1 MSIAIQNMTE
11 FPQKKN
17 QLTMSKHSKRFSFT
31 LEKYNNTLNKFVSV
45 NFWVMSISTGVQ
57 IWSKFYPLAF
67 PTFDFSL
74 LISIEIYQEIELI
87 YINYLIIL

>member
-1 MSIAIQNMTE
+1 
-11 FPQKKN
+11 
-17 QLTMSKHSKRFSFT
+17 MSKHSKRFSFT
-31 LEKYNNTLNKFVSV
+31 LEKYNNTSNKFVSV